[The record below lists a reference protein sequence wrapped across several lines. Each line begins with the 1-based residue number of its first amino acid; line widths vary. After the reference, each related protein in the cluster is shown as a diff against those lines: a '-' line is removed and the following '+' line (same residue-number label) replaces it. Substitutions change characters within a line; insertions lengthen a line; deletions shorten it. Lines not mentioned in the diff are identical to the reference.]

1 MESLK
6 KLSIIIAD
14 DHPAVRYGIKSILED
29 ISFIQTV
36 SEATNGQQVL
46 DLLTERAYDV
56 ILMDIRMPF
65 QDGITTTSIIS
76 GKFPTVKVIAL
87 SMHADVKY
95 IVEMLDKGASGYLLK
110 SADREIIVSAIL
122 AVSRGEIYLCKEVS
136 DILVKRLANDQKESN
151 KKNLYHEE
159 ILQSI
164 IFLQS
169 HGKRTKEIADIL
181 CLSVRTIETYRL
193 EIYKLT
199 KADNLSGLIKYAID
213 QGISSNDLLI
223 HKFRA
228 HLGSQN
234 ELIN

>member
-1 MESLK
+1 MEPLK

-29 ISFIQTV
+29 ISFIHTV
-36 SEATNGQQVL
+36 SEATNGEQVVE
-46 DLLTERAYDV
+46 LLNKQHYDI

-65 QDGITTTSIIS
+65 QDGITTTAVIS
-76 GKFPTVKVIAL
+76 RKFPSVKVIAL
-87 SMHADVKY
+87 SMHAEAKY
-95 IVEMLDKGASGYLLK
+95 IIEMLEKGASGYLLK

-122 AVSRGEIYLCKEVS
+122 AVSRGETYLCKEIS
-136 DILVKRLANDQKESN
+136 DILVKRVANDQKEN
-151 KKNLYHEE
+151 TKKNYYHEE
-159 ILQSI
+159 TLQNI

-169 HGKRTKEIADIL
+169 HGKRSKEIADIL

-199 KADNLSGLIKYAID
+199 KAENLSGLIKYAID
-213 QGISSNDLLI
+213 KGITTDDLLL

-228 HLGSQN
+228 HLGSENQ
-234 ELIN
+234 LIN

>member
-1 MESLK
+1 
-6 KLSIIIAD
+6 
-14 DHPAVRYGIKSILED
+14 
-29 ISFIQTV
+29 
-36 SEATNGQQVL
+36 
-46 DLLTERAYDV
+46 
-56 ILMDIRMPF
+56 
-65 QDGITTTSIIS
+65 
-76 GKFPTVKVIAL
+76 L

-95 IVEMLDKGASGYLLK
+95 IVEMLDKGAAGYLLK

-122 AVSRGEIYLCKEVS
+122 AVSRGETYLCKEVS
-136 DILVKRLANDQKESN
+136 DILVKRLANDQKEST

-159 ILQSI
+159 VLQSI
-164 IFLQS
+164 LFLQS

-199 KADNLSGLIKYAID
+199 KADSLSGLIKYAID
-213 QGISSNDLLI
+213 QGISSNDLLMY
-223 HKFRA
+223 KFRA